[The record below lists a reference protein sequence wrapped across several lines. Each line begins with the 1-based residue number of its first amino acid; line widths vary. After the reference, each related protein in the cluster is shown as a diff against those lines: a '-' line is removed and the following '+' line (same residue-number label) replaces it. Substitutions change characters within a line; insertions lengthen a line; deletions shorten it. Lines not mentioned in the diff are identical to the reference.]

1 MRGLGRVNLTL
12 INRNTGNQVNLQNVN
27 PTRTEQLAN
36 ELRGLIGSA
45 GIVALFKRES
55 DGELVPIN
63 VVTLNKPRCR
73 VKANR

>member
-1 MRGLGRVNLTL
+1 MKLTL
-12 INRNTGNQVNLQNVN
+12 INRKTGNQVTLQNVN

-45 GIVALFKRES
+45 ETVALFKRES

-63 VVTLNKPRCR
+63 VATVNNID
-73 VKANR
+73 AG